1 MASFGFLRGNRDFT
15 ILWTGQTVSA
25 LGSAMS
31 TLVFPLIG
39 YALTGSTVQAGLA
52 TTALLLGGVIV
63 RLPAGALVD
72 RWPRGR
78 TLLTA
83 YLFAALCYTSLAIAE
98 LTGLLTLAQLIVVGL
113 LSGISSSFIGPAG
126 SAAVRTVVPPKDR
139 PAAFAQNQLRTHTA
153 QLVGPPLG
161 GALYSI
167 ARSVPFLV
175 DAVSY
180 AAAAV
185 AVSRLRTPLPAVAT
199 ERRSLRTE
207 MADGL
212 RFVWHHK
219 ANRAILLW
227 GGAVNLAMTFVFVAV
242 TLRLIRVGT
251 HPAAIGLVDTIAS
264 LAGLVGAFAAPA
276 IVARLPT
283 GRMTLITGS
292 VLVLMVFP
300 MAFTTNVAVIGGLL
314 AIGTFLFPA
323 NNSGIGAYL
332 ATITPDPMQGRV
344 NAAGGL
350 IADGVSPAAPLLAGV
365 FLAAIGGMWSMFLA
379 TGLVAVSLVPL
390 LVTPEI
396 MRLGRPSEWSES
408 AAIT

>member
-1 MASFGFLRGNRDFT
+1 MASVGFLRGNRDFT
-15 ILWTGQTVSA
+15 ILWSGQTISA

-39 YALTGSTVQAGLA
+39 YALTGSTAQAGLA

-78 TLLTA
+78 TLLVS
-83 YLFAALCYTSLAIAE
+83 YLFAALCYASLAIAE
-98 LTGLLTLAQLIVVGL
+98 LTGLLTLAQLIVVGF

-139 PAAFAQNQLRTHTA
+139 PAAFAQNQMRTHTA
-153 QLVGPPLG
+153 QLLGPPLG
-161 GALYSI
+161 GALYSV

-180 AAAAV
+180 VVAAL
-185 AVSRLRTPLPAVAT
+185 SITRLRTPLPTVAT
-199 ERRSLRTE
+199 ERHSLRTE
-207 MADGL
+207 MTEGL

-227 GGAVNLAMTFVFVAV
+227 GGAVNFAMTFVFVAI
-242 TLRLIRVGT
+242 TLRLVRVGT
-251 HPAAIGLVDTIAS
+251 APAAIGLVDTIAA
-264 LAGLVGAFAAPA
+264 LAGLAGAFAAPT
-276 IVARLPT
+276 IVARVRT
-283 GRMTLITGS
+283 GRMTLLTGS
-292 VLVLMVFP
+292 VLALMVLP
-300 MAFTTNVAVIGGLL
+300 MAFTTNVAIIGGVL
-314 AIGTFLFPA
+314 AIGTFFVPA

-332 ATITPDPMQGRV
+332 ATITPDTMQGRV
-344 NAAGGL
+344 NSAGGL

-365 FLAAIGGMWSMFLA
+365 CLAAIGGMGSMFLA
-379 TGLVAVSLVPL
+379 TALVAASLLPL
-390 LVTPEI
+390 LLTPEI
-396 MRLGRPSEWSES
+396 MRLGRPSEWSETV
-408 AAIT
+408 AVT